1 MSENLELRNLTI
13 APGVVE
19 TIVSLAIAEVEGIAA
34 VGVRQSPSGLIAAL
48 NKKQAMPGILI
59 YEEDDQVIVDVHV
72 QVFYGYRLAVI
83 VENVRSAVVDAMCSQ
98 ASIDVSKVNVTI
110 DAIQFSG

>member
-1 MSENLELRNLTI
+1 MDESGAAHHLTI

-19 TIVSLAIAEVEGIAA
+19 TIVSVAVAAVEGVAS
-34 VGVRQSPSGLIAAL
+34 VGSRQTPSGIISAIS
-48 NKKQAMPGILI
+48 KKCVTPGILI

-72 QVFYGYRLAVI
+72 QVFYGYRLPAIAESIRIAVANAL
-83 VENVRSAVVDAMCSQ
+83 ESQ
-98 ASIDVSKVNVTI
+98 ANVEVALVNVTV